1 MIFIEKR
8 SRDLATSRHLVEK
21 VVTTSHLS
29 STQRELSFTACFA
42 ALQMLDG
49 LDWMLNSLLMG
60 IIILTNFYFSF
71 YYNICLLCAHF
82 SVQESGGNTPM
93 PPNQLMMPMN
103 YATLHLASV
112 SSSDT
117 SLENR
122 PMVHKYF
129 LPNSGKRY
137 PVAYY

>member
-29 STQRELSFTACFA
+29 STQRELSFTACFG

-49 LDWMLNSLLMG
+49 LDAQLSANGDYYTYKLL
-60 IIILTNFYFSF
+60 LF
-71 YYNICLLCAHF
+71 YYNSICLLCAHF
-82 SVQESGGNTPM
+82 SVQESGNTLM

-103 YATLHLASV
+103 YATLHLALV
-112 SSSDT
+112 
-117 SLENR
+117 
-122 PMVHKYF
+122 F
-129 LPNSGKRY
+129 
-137 PVAYY
+137 